1 MIAGLKLGGIGAA
14 AGFALAWFAASSYY
28 GDKIE
33 QEITRCNADK
43 LVSVAQAEKL
53 AREAT
58 EEAAQAKIAQY
69 ARIAKSQQKAREIVA
84 AALREAEAREP
95 EIRTIVREIPR
106 DTDAQ
111 KCLDMPVPADLLRS
125 LRN

>member
-84 AALREAEAREP
+84 EALREAEARGP
-95 EIRTIVREIPR
+95 EIRTVIREVPR
-106 DTDAQ
+106 ETVAQ
-111 KCLDMPVPADLLRS
+111 QCLDLPVPAAVINS
-125 LRN
+125 LRD